1 MFQTTNQIHNALWNV
16 AHIEVFCLFSER
28 PVVSGGFRPFG
39 EDHYGEIHTRNRPSE
54 LNSGTPLHKKH
65 VSGTPMLWSSLVCL
79 IATKI
84 NQD

>member
-1 MFQTTNQIHNALWNV
+1 MKMNDETPISGT
-16 AHIEVFCLFSER
+16 ER
-28 PVVSGGFRPFG
+28 LVVSGGFRLFG
-39 EDHYGEIHTRNRPSE
+39 EDHYDEIHTRNMPSE

-84 NQD
+84 NHD

>member
-1 MFQTTNQIHNALWNV
+1 MYMCIYIYISV
-16 AHIEVFCLFSER
+16 YVCMYVRMER

-39 EDHYGEIHTRNRPSE
+39 EDHYDEIHTRNRPSE